1 MIDLLKNITFE
12 YPLFLLLPILYL
24 ICNYLCIPKN
34 ETIYFPNLKI
44 LEKYNKTYLNVVKI
58 IQFIIV
64 LLFAISL
71 SSPIKENIVSEENN
85 KGYELSLLIDASGSM
100 KENNKFNIVKN
111 VVMDFVDKRKKDKL
125 ALTIFADFAYVA
137 VPLTYDKKSINS
149 ILEKINVGIAG
160 VSRTALYEAL
170 FMSSK
175 LFKNSKSK
183 NKIAILLTDGVDNAD
198 SIPLKVAINTS
209 KEYGIKVYTIGVG
222 REGYDFNSNVLKKI
236 SEETGGKYFSA
247 TSNQDLID
255 IYKNIDKLEKS
266 EIKSNKYIQ
275 KTYYFQYVLFLLVLL
290 FASLFILKNR
300 S

>member
-1 MIDLLKNITFE
+1 
-12 YPLFLLLPILYL
+12 
-24 ICNYLCIPKN
+24 
-34 ETIYFPNLKI
+34 
-44 LEKYNKTYLNVVKI
+44 
-58 IQFIIV
+58 
-64 LLFAISL
+64 
-71 SSPIKENIVSEENN
+71 
-85 KGYELSLLIDASGSM
+85 
-100 KENNKFNIVKN
+100 
-111 VVMDFVDKRKKDKL
+111 MDFVDKRKKDKL
-125 ALTIFADFAYVA
+125 GLTIFADFAYVA